1 MRNGRY
7 PLKLRIRIK
16 FIGILI
22 LASVLPLCLAL
33 FAAQT
38 LGYRYYQRAQ
48 GTLFQARAEHLA
60 GSLSLAV
67 NEQVHSLT
75 AWVALSDLAARVAEI
90 NTATLSQS
98 DEEVRAQ
105 IAATEARW
113 PGLTASSPE
122 LRGYLEH
129 PLAAELRA
137 FQAIH
142 PLFAEIFIT
151 DARGRLVASTDK
163 TSDFGQADEDWW
175 QRAWRARFLTAE
187 IDGIAYDASAGVHSV
202 DVGAPIRDR
211 SHPEAPPVGVIKG
224 VLNASPLLSR
234 GAPQHA
240 FGSQKVVL
248 ADGRILAQ
256 FSGPAVVPLQR
267 SIASEAIHRLA
278 VGGRGWM
285 IAPIDGTAPE
295 VAGFAPLRIKDA
307 DRGIAPS
314 FALVHESAE
323 AVLAPV
329 RRQITLLTGVGAI
342 FVLIFGLAGYWIAGK
357 KIIDPVEAL
366 RAASREIASSVKVDV
381 NDPMPRPLPA
391 LEPLHQIKTH
401 DEIGD
406 LARDFAIMAA
416 RVLTYHERLELD
428 LAIKTA
434 AIEADLEMAR
444 DFQEALM
451 PHDYPKV
458 PTDGN
463 GGTICL
469 DFHHIYQ
476 PASTVG
482 GDFFDVLKLSDHRA
496 GIFIADVMGHGAR
509 SALVTAILRALLQ
522 NLAFGTDDPA
532 HFLASLNQHFHAIVR
547 ESHETIF
554 VSAFYIIIDTLTATA
569 VCASAGHPSPFVANR
584 QTGVITPLL
593 GSLRANPALGLFP
606 DARYSKWSRP
616 VQAGDLFLLFTD
628 GVHEAQ
634 NSAGEEF
641 GLARVHALIAAGL
654 KRSGHELGQTVV
666 DAVHE
671 FIAPAAAE
679 DDICMVTVEVLAAP
693 PATPKT
699 ESSAAL
705 PQSSEHAPA

>member
-1 MRNGRY
+1 M
-7 PLKLRIRIK
+7 KLRIRIK

-22 LASVLPLCLAL
+22 LASVLPLCLAI

-75 AWVALSDLAARVAEI
+75 AWVALSDLAARIAAI
-90 NTATLSQS
+90 DSAAPALS
-98 DEEVRAQ
+98 DEEVQAQ

-113 PGLTASSPE
+113 PELTPASPE
-122 LRGYLEH
+122 LRRYLDH

-137 FQAIH
+137 FQSIN

-151 DARGRLVASTDK
+151 DARGRLIATTEK
-163 TSDFGQADEDWW
+163 TSDFAQADEDWW
-175 QRAWRARFLTAE
+175 QRAWRAKFLTAE
-187 IDGIAYDASAGVHSV
+187 IDGIAYDASAGVYSV
-202 DVGAPIRDR
+202 DLASPIRDR
-211 SHPEAPPVGVIKG
+211 MRPDDPPVGVVKG

-234 GAPQHA
+234 GAPGHT

-248 ADGRILAQ
+248 GDGRILAQ
-256 FSGPAVVPLQR
+256 FSGPAVVPLQQ
-267 SIASEAIHRLA
+267 SIAPEAIHRLA
-278 VGGRGWM
+278 VGGSGWM
-285 IAPIDGTAPE
+285 ITPVDGAARE
-295 VAGFAPLRIKDA
+295 VAGFAPLRVHDA
-307 DRGIAPS
+307 DRSIAPS

-323 AVLAPV
+323 VVLAPM
-329 RRQITLLTGVGAI
+329 RRQITLLTVVGAL
-342 FVLIFGLAGYWIAGK
+342 FVSIFGLAGYWIAER
-357 KIIDPVEAL
+357 KIIEPVEAL
-366 RAASREIASSVKVDV
+366 RAASREIASSVKVEA
-381 NDPMPRPLPA
+381 NDPPPRPLPA
-391 LEPLHQIKTH
+391 LEPLHRIRTR

-406 LARDFAIMAA
+406 LARDFATMAA

-496 GIFIADVMGHGAR
+496 GVFIADVMGHGAR

-554 VSAFYIIIDTLTATA
+554 VSAFYIIIDTLSATA

-584 QTGVITPLL
+584 HTGEIAPLL
-593 GSLRANPALGLFP
+593 GSLRSNPALGLFAE
-606 DARYSKWSRP
+606 ARYSKWSRP

-641 GLARVHALIAAGL
+641 GLTRMHRLIADGL
-654 KRSGHELGQTVV
+654 KRSGHELGQSVV

-693 PATPKT
+693 STLAKT
-699 ESSAAL
+699 EGSVPLAQ
-705 PQSSEHAPA
+705 PIEPART